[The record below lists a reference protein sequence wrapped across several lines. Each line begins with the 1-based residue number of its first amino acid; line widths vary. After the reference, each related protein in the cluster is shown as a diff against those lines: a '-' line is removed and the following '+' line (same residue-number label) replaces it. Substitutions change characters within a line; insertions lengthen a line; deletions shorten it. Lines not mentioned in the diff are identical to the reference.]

1 MVLGFDGGNKHVR
14 SNVKINISVPMPT
27 INLALAEFC
36 VNVVEGIPRAFFLQW
51 ELYAL
56 EVK

>member
-1 MVLGFDGGNKHVR
+1 
-14 SNVKINISVPMPT
+14 MPT

-56 EVK
+56 EVKWRLFKRK